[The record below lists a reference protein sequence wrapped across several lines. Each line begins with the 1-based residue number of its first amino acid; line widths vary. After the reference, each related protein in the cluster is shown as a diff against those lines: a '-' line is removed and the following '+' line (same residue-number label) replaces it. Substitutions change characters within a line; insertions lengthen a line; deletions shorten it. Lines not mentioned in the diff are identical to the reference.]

1 MSILYACNA
10 AWNAKRAPAFST
22 ARMSRTQPLA
32 ETEMTENLWCVSE
45 HDAQAESE
53 FDPQAFAERHDLAI
67 GEARQIILEAGCDRA
82 KAEALAHRMKK
93 W

>member
-1 MSILYACNA
+1 MSQ
-10 AWNAKRAPAFST
+10 
-22 ARMSRTQPLA
+22 TQSSA
-32 ETEMTENLWCVSE
+32 ETEMTENLWCTSE
-45 HDAQAESE
+45 CGEAEESE

>member
-1 MSILYACNA
+1 MSILHTCHV
-10 AWNAKRAPAFST
+10 AWNAKRAPAFSP
-22 ARMSRTQPLA
+22 ARMSRICCLA
-32 ETEMTENLWCVSE
+32 EVKMTENLWCVSE
-45 HDAQAESE
+45 CDEAEGV
-53 FDPQAFAERHDLAI
+53 DLDLQAFAERHDLAV

>member
-1 MSILYACNA
+1 M
-10 AWNAKRAPAFST
+10 
-22 ARMSRTQPLA
+22 
-32 ETEMTENLWCVSE
+32 EMAENLGCMSE
-45 HDAQAESE
+45 RDGAEESE

-67 GEARQIILEAGCDRA
+67 GEARQIILEAECDPA

>member
-1 MSILYACNA
+1 
-10 AWNAKRAPAFST
+10 
-22 ARMSRTQPLA
+22 
-32 ETEMTENLWCVSE
+32 MTENTCCVSE
-45 HDAQAESE
+45 YDGAEESE

-67 GEARQIILEAGCDRA
+67 GEARQIILEAGCDKA